1 MDRSMQ
7 GFTVLHYIPEFAQIH
22 IHWVSDTERGKEKAE
37 LTPSWKQRKE
47 TPSYIPSELGL
58 YACLHFQWA
67 LDYVPRSHGANIPMA
82 KLVS

>member
-37 LTPSWKQRKE
+37 PAGVL
-47 TPSYIPSELGL
+47 
-58 YACLHFQWA
+58 
-67 LDYVPRSHGANIPMA
+67 PRLIQGIRSGDGVGDLFI
-82 KLVS
+82 